1 MRYTVCLLADNAG
14 RFYVG
19 IAEVIGV
26 GTNELTLF
34 GYCDYKNAKY
44 VCVCL
49 WCHLHTAA
57 ICSWAPASHGD
68 SCIY

>member
-1 MRYTVCLLADNAG
+1 MFYSWQIKNVSLNVIWYEVGYTVCLLADNDG
-14 RFYVG
+14 SFYAG

-49 WCHLHTAA
+49 
-57 ICSWAPASHGD
+57 
-68 SCIY
+68 